1 MTASYRYPLD
11 GFGQKLQRADIN
23 LPPVT
28 GEQVL
33 LRVTHAGVCHSDVHI
48 QDGYQDLGNGARMEF
63 ADSSMPLPLVMG
75 HEIVG
80 EVIAVGPRGDASLVG
95 KSRLVYPWIG
105 CGACTAC
112 GAGRENHCEHAHTLG
127 IFRDG
132 GYAQHVLVPASRYLL
147 DIEGLDPAWACTLA
161 CSGLTVYSAL
171 EQLLPIAK
179 GGALAVMGAGGLG
192 LAAVG
197 LARAFGVERIIACDL
212 DPQRLAAARRLGADE
227 VLDCGATGAAAHL
240 IQLANGQLCAV
251 LDTVGA
257 PSTLH
262 LAMDS
267 VVKGSRIVLLGLQ
280 GGSIDL
286 ALPLLPFKALAIIG
300 SYTGSL
306 TQLHALIGLA
316 REGRLPSIPIEQR
329 PLCGVDDA
337 LDELRSGRVVGRI
350 VLNP

>member
-1 MTASYRYPLD
+1 MTVSYRYHLP
-11 GFGQKLQRADIN
+11 GFGHKLQRADVT
-23 LPPVT
+23 LAPLT

-48 QDGYQDLGNGARMEF
+48 QDGYQDMGHGARMDF
-63 ADSSMPLPLVMG
+63 TDSSMPLPLVMG

-80 EVIAVGPRGDASLVG
+80 EVVAVGSQGDASLLG

-105 CGACTAC
+105 CGVCTAC
-112 GAGRENHCEHAHTLG
+112 AAGRENHCEQAHTLG

-132 GYAQHVLVPASRYLL
+132 GYAQHVVVPGSRYLL
-147 DIEGLDPAWACTLA
+147 DIDGLAPAWACTLA

-171 EQLLPIAK
+171 EQLLPVAR

-192 LAAVG
+192 LAAVS
-197 LARAFGVERIIACDL
+197 LARALGVERIIACDL
-212 DPQRLAAARRLGADE
+212 DPQRPEAARQMGADE
-227 VLDCGATGAAAHL
+227 VLDCAAPDAAA
-240 IQLANGQLCAV
+240 QLARLANSQLCAV

-257 PSTLH
+257 PATLR

-267 VVKGSRIVLLGLQ
+267 VVKGARIVLLGLQ

-286 ALPLLPFKALAIIG
+286 ALPQLPFKALAIIG

-306 TQLHALIGLA
+306 EQLHALLGLA
-316 REGRLPSIPIEQR
+316 RQGRLSPLPIEQR
-329 PLCGVDDA
+329 PLCAVGDA
-337 LDELRSGRVVGRI
+337 LDQLRRGGVVGRI

>member
-1 MTASYRYPLD
+1 MTAGYRYHLE
-11 GFGQKLQRADIN
+11 GFGNKLQRSNIN
-23 LPPVT
+23 LPPLT

-63 ADSSMPLPLVMG
+63 ADSAMPLPLVMG

-80 EVIAVGPRGDASLVG
+80 EVVAVGPQGDESLVG

-105 CGACTAC
+105 CGACSAC
-112 GAGRENHCEHAHTLG
+112 VEGRENHCEQAQTLG

-132 GYAQHVLVPASRYLL
+132 GYAQHVRVPASRYLL

-171 EQLLPIAK
+171 EQLLPISS

-197 LARAFGVERIIACDL
+197 LARTLGVGRIIACDL
-212 DPQRLAAARRLGADE
+212 DPQRLAAARQLGADA
-227 VLDCGATGAAAHL
+227 VLDCGASGAAENLAK
-240 IQLANGQLCAV
+240 LANGQLYAV

-257 PSTLH
+257 PSTLR

-267 VVKGSRIVLLGLQ
+267 VIKGSRIVLLGLQ
-280 GGSIDL
+280 GGSIEM

-306 TQLHALIGLA
+306 AQLHALIGLA
-316 REGRLPSIPIEQR
+316 RDGRVPALPIEQR
-329 PLCGVDDA
+329 PLSGVCDA
-337 LDELRSGRVVGRI
+337 LDELRSGHVVGRI